1 MIRWLVAAVFAGLAI
16 LFAALTVLR
25 ARLPYDEAGRYFD
38 PADAVTYDRQ
48 AVLVYGLLAFAAAV
62 AAVST
67 WFWGRRARL

>member
-1 MIRWLVAAVFAGLAI
+1 VRRGLVAAVFAGLAI

-48 AVLVYGLLAFAAAV
+48 AVLVYGLLALLAAV
-62 AAVST
+62 VAVVA
-67 WFWGRRARL
+67 WFGKRPARL